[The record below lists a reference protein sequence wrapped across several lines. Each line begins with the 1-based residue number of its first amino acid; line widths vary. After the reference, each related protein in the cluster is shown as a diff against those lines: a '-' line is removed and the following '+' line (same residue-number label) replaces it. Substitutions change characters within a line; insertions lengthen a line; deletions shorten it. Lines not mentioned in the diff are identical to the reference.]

1 MFSSNN
7 LQKCYPSS
15 VRFWYIIAHHHRGIN
30 AKYTQHNNQLR
41 WKSDQHGEIAG
52 VGHLFNTYSSIY
64 INLMYAKMRGV
75 VSILDDIGCGR

>member
-7 LQKCYPSS
+7 LQKCYPSA
-15 VRFWYIIAHHHRGIN
+15 VQFWYIIARHRGLN

-64 INLMYAKMRGV
+64 INLMLQK
-75 VSILDDIGCGR
+75 